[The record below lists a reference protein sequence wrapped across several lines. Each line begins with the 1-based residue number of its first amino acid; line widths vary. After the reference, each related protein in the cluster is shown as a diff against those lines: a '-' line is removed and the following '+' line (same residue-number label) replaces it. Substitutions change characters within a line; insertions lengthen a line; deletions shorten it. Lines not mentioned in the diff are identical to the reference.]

1 MNFLITLL
9 FSRGGLLTGG
19 KKISITPKNNVSGGG
34 GGGPRNP
41 DPNNGFIGW
50 LCSFCCCLKNYN
62 SLEDNHREI
71 LNDEN
76 IRFTNPLFDSM
87 EVHVDP
93 FLDDPNGYMPT
104 IRELGSSQR
113 RRGRNH
119 QAYSPSIFREES
131 LKNSKKL
138 AK

>member
-1 MNFLITLL
+1 LQ
-9 FSRGGLLTGG
+9 
-19 KKISITPKNNVSGGG
+19 
-34 GGGPRNP
+34 
-41 DPNNGFIGW
+41 
-50 LCSFCCCLKNYN
+50 
-62 SLEDNHREI
+62 DNHREI

-76 IRFTNPLFDSM
+76 VRFTNPLFDSM
-87 EVHVDP
+87 EVNFDP

-138 AK
+138 SK